1 MEVNH
6 TSWCTTLPA
15 YNETELEVQHI
26 IYNVRVCLCV
36 CVYVC
41 ARENVLLDSVGATLA
56 KTKIYHVV
64 NLENVNIT
72 ILLLFQHCLNLL
84 HNIF

>member
-1 MEVNH
+1 MR
-6 TSWCTTLPA
+6 
-15 YNETELEVQHI
+15 
-26 IYNVRVCLCV
+26 VRV
-36 CVYVC
+36 
-41 ARENVLLDSVGATLA
+41 RLLAGERVIGQFWSSLA